1 MSATSRTS
9 GTEPEVTEVQ
19 WGVTKDGKWDDSTSA
34 TSSRASVPEEAG
46 LEDDCTRDSRL
57 GFRAA
62 RVFIFLFMP
71 SFFLK

>member
-46 LEDDCTRDSRL
+46 LEDDCTREIL
-57 GFRAA
+57 GLA
-62 RVFIFLFMP
+62 
-71 SFFLK
+71 